1 MTKKETESQAH
12 EGNIEKY
19 AYNTNEVLK
28 IWHSHRQKQ
37 ATYKEQ
43 NLIYSSEKRSAR
55 SKRIVII
62 KEKADRKRNINQS
75 RNQSRTD

>member
-28 IWHSHRQKQ
+28 ISHSHRQKQ

-43 NLIYSSEKRSAR
+43 NLIYSSEKDQQDL
-55 SKRIVII
+55 KG
-62 KEKADRKRNINQS
+62 
-75 RNQSRTD
+75 

>member
-19 AYNTNEVLK
+19 AYKTNEVLK
-28 IWHSHRQKQ
+28 IWHSHIQKQ

-43 NLIYSSEKRSAR
+43 NLIYSSEKDQQDL
-55 SKRIVII
+55 KG
-62 KEKADRKRNINQS
+62 
-75 RNQSRTD
+75 